1 MSRQSSQPPGL
12 PALQGFP
19 PKALTIRSPA
29 VWRGIGLP
37 RPYSRQ
43 NTAWPYTV
51 ITVPALPRTASFTF
65 AMEVISTFPALTLL
79 R

>member
-12 PALQGFP
+12 PTQGSHYQIP
-19 PKALTIRSPA
+19 SRLAGYRPA
-29 VWRGIGLP
+29 TASGMP

-65 AMEVISTFPALTLL
+65 AMEVISTFPALTVL